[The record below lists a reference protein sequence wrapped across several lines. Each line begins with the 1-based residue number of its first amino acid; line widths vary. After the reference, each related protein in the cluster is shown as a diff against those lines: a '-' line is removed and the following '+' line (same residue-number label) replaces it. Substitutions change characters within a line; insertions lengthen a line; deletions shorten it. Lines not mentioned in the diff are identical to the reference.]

1 MPAKATK
8 TRPAGKGSGRQSRD
22 TTSGERFSLRL
33 ESHARGAKASPA
45 REQVVGMRPGNSKK
59 HRVDV
64 LLFADGPKQV
74 LVSAKYQGSRGT
86 AEEKLCYEV
95 LSLAK
100 LLREDPERFP
110 MAVMVLGGRHAW
122 SLRDWYLSDE
132 FREEMM
138 LPDNL
143 LILTPTQYKEHLR
156 AGVFHRA
163 VGRRKPTA
171 KKS

>member
-1 MPAKATK
+1 MASTTTK
-8 TRPAGKGSGRQSRD
+8 TAPRGAGRQSRD

-33 ESHARGAKASPA
+33 ESHARGAKAQPA
-45 REQVVGMRPGNSKK
+45 REQVVGMRPGDTKK

-95 LSLAK
+95 LSLGK
-100 LLREDPERFP
+100 LLREQPERFP

-122 SLRDWYLSDE
+122 TLRSYYLSDA
-132 FREEMM
+132 FREEML

-143 LILTPTQYKEHLR
+143 LILTPSQYKEKLR
-156 AGVFHRA
+156 SGVFHRA
-163 VGRRKPTA
+163 VGRRKPRA
-171 KKS
+171 K